1 MIAVLGHLVVDA
13 EDRDSCLAMS
23 LEAVQAA
30 RHTPGCLHFAV
41 TADPVE
47 PTWVAVAELWS
58 SRAELEAFRS
68 TPSGEDDANPFA
80 YVREFHV
87 TEYDVGCST

>member
-1 MIAVLGHLVVDA
+1 MIAVLGHLVVDP
-13 EDRDSCLAMS
+13 ENRDSFLAVS
-23 LEAVQAA
+23 LGAIQAA
-30 RHTPGCLHFAV
+30 RRTPGCLHFTV

-47 PTWVAVAELWS
+47 PAWVAIAELWS

-68 TPSGEDDANPFA
+68 SPSGEDDANPFA

-87 TEYDVGCST
+87 TEYDVADL